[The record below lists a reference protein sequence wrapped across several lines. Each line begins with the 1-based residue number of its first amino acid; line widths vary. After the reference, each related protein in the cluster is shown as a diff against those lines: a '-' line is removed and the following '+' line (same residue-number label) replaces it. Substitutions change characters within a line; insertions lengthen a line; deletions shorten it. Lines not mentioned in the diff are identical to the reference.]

1 MLNHSRVTSAL
12 FSFPRARKTS
22 ATKILRTRLPD
33 RIKRPRSMNG
43 TLTIFHTTIANSEML
58 ENSRYSVTNN
68 YLTNFETCLMPLD
81 ISLHDIER
89 YTVYR
94 VNRIGRGCIA
104 YRIILYIKPNTYVRT
119 IKLIYVIRKNY
130 STDLSKCF

>member
-1 MLNHSRVTSAL
+1 MLHRL
-12 FSFPRARKTS
+12 FSFSRARKTS
-22 ATKILRTRLPD
+22 AMKILRTRLPD
-33 RIKRPRSMNG
+33 RIKRSVRSMNG

-81 ISLHDIER
+81 ISLHDIEL
-89 YTVYR
+89 YIAYR

-104 YRIILYIKPNTYVRT
+104 YRIILYSKLNTYVIGKT
-119 IKLIYVIRKNY
+119 IYIIYSKKNY
-130 STDLSKCF
+130 STY

>member
-1 MLNHSRVTSAL
+1 MLHRL
-12 FSFPRARKTS
+12 FSFSRARKTS
-22 ATKILRTRLPD
+22 AMKILRTRLPD
-33 RIKRPRSMNG
+33 RIKRSVRSMNS

-81 ISLHDIER
+81 ISLDDIEL
-89 YTVYR
+89 YIAYR

-104 YRIILYIKPNTYVRT
+104 RIILYSKLNTCIIGKT
-119 IKLIYVIRKNY
+119 IYIIYSKKNY
-130 STDLSKCF
+130 STY